1 MHTPGFS
8 TDEAFARF
16 SSTLQASGVR
26 AALAGLLGLTDYRF
40 IGIFRFDGDRAN
52 AAVFFDRENPE
63 VQHLD
68 EVPADS
74 TYCCYVRDSGG
85 AFTTANALLDERLKG
100 HAAQATVLSY
110 CGVPV
115 MDSAGTLIGT
125 LCHYDLV
132 PRDPAQIDMALMLRV
147 ASELAYGQ
155 HVPPYPQPAAKRPS
169 N

>member
-1 MHTPGFS
+1 MTSAGLTTDDAFDQFS
-8 TDEAFARF
+8 AALA
-16 SSTLQASGVR
+16 SSGIR
-26 AALAGLLGLTDYRF
+26 AALAYLLSLTDFRY
-40 IGIFRFDGDRAN
+40 IGIFRFEGDRAN
-52 AAVFFDRENPE
+52 AAVFYDRDNPTVE
-63 VQHLD
+63 HIN
-68 EVPADS
+68 EVPAEA

-85 AFTTANALLDERLKG
+85 AFTTANALQDARLMG

-155 HVPPYPQPAAKRPS
+155 HIPPYPD
-169 N
+169 NFV